1 MYSNNK
7 LIRDVADIAAQ
18 IMSGQQKV
26 DEKLHP
32 NQQKLDVHEPEKDEL
47 TADDFKK
54 LRAGKKAPE
63 VKKEEV
69 GLDEVSLKT
78 ATSAYVKR
86 MGDDGPNEKSS
97 IAKATKTMDLIAK
110 KHGVRGVARATKTAD
125 DKYGLNDPVHNPRKA
140 FVKQTMANVKK
151 EEVELTKEEAEMLAS
166 LSQEEFNSLT
176 EEEQDLFIEYFQPL
190 DEISTGA
197 AKNYLKKAV
206 PSSSKLNQK
215 SAKPGE
221 DKASESDY
229 MDMDAPYE
237 TKEFQKFSKRR
248 TGIRKAIT
256 KLASAHPDNK
266 KLATTARQAF
276 NKIHNANYRIGM
288 DGAKNTPN
296 DVKHV
301 KQQHSIIHKAVNA
314 MKEAAE
320 QIVEYKSTGGVYKH
334 KGTYG
339 TEKSLEA
346 GYTDYDKENE
356 LAKKNLKDK
365 KPKKYG
371 ARQNFVRST
380 RVNESF
386 TSILASYKE
395 NGLKG
400 ISEMF
405 ATEQASQEEYEKE
418 IEKAKA
424 KSQGKDKAEV
434 AKASVQ
440 AVKSEQTHTKIEVI
454 DMSDPYNIQKREI
467 DLEEREMTDAEM
479 EKKEEIVKSMK
490 KGMKGFKER
499 YGERAKEV
507 MYATATKQA
516 MKD

>member
-1 MYSNNK
+1 
-7 LIRDVADIAAQ
+7 
-18 IMSGQQKV
+18 
-26 DEKLHP
+26 LHP

-69 GLDEVSLKT
+69 EQIEELKKST
-78 ATSAYVKR
+78 LGSYVKKASKNLADR
-86 MGDDGPNEKSS
+86 SFDHGEDEHRQYGMGDDAERDAEVERNEKK
-97 IAKATKTMDLIAK
+97 IATRQQGINRAATKLS
-110 KHGVRGVARATKTAD
+110 
-125 DKYGLNDPVHNPRKA
+125 
-140 FVKQTMANVKK
+140 K
-151 EEVELTKEEAEMLAS
+151 EEVE
-166 LSQEEFNSLT
+166 
-176 EEEQDLFIEYFQPL
+176 
-190 DEISTGA
+190 
-197 AKNYLKKAV
+197 
-206 PSSSKLNQK
+206 
-215 SAKPGE
+215 
-221 DKASESDY
+221 
-229 MDMDAPYE
+229 
-237 TKEFQKFSKRR
+237 
-248 TGIRKAIT
+248 
-256 KLASAHPDNK
+256 
-266 KLATTARQAF
+266 
-276 NKIHNANYRIGM
+276 
-288 DGAKNTPN
+288 
-296 DVKHV
+296 
-301 KQQHSIIHKAVNA
+301 
-314 MKEAAE
+314 
-320 QIVEYKSTGGVYKH
+320 QIDEYKSTGGVYKH

-467 DLEEREMTDAEM
+467 DLEERMMTEPEMK
-479 EKKEEIVKSMK
+479 KKEEIVKSMK

>member
-1 MYSNNK
+1 MDLKKELGGVADAVTKIMDEALKGDQHKIDANKNNK
-7 LIRDVADIAAQ
+7 IDA
-18 IMSGQQKV
+18 
-26 DEKLHP
+26 H
-32 NQQKLDVHEPEKDEL
+32 
-47 TADDFKK
+47 DFKL
-54 LRAGKKAPE
+54 LRSKKKVEEAAAKPDFIDLDKDGDKKEPMKKAASD
-63 VKKEEV
+63 KK
-69 GLDEVSLKT
+69 
-78 ATSAYVKR
+78 
-86 MGDDGPNEKSS
+86 M
-97 IAKATKTMDLIAK
+97 
-110 KHGVRGVARATKTAD
+110 
-125 DKYGLNDPVHNPRKA
+125 
-140 FVKQTMANVKK
+140 K
-151 EEVELTKEEAEMLAS
+151 EEVEE
-166 LSQEEFNSLT
+166 
-176 EEEQDLFIEYFQPL
+176 L
-190 DEISTGA
+190 D
-197 AKNYLKKAV
+197 
-206 PSSSKLNQK
+206 
-215 SAKPGE
+215 
-221 DKASESDY
+221 
-229 MDMDAPYE
+229 
-237 TKEFQKFSKRR
+237 
-248 TGIRKAIT
+248 
-256 KLASAHPDNK
+256 
-266 KLATTARQAF
+266 
-276 NKIHNANYRIGM
+276 
-288 DGAKNTPN
+288 
-296 DVKHV
+296 
-301 KQQHSIIHKAVNA
+301 
-314 MKEAAE
+314 
-320 QIVEYKSTGGVYKH
+320 EYKSTGGVYKN

-346 GYTDYDKENE
+346 GYTDFDKENE
-356 LAKKNLKDK
+356 LAKKNLKTK

>member
-1 MYSNNK
+1 MNLKKELGGVADAVTKIMDEALKGDQHKIDANKNNK
-7 LIRDVADIAAQ
+7 IDA
-18 IMSGQQKV
+18 
-26 DEKLHP
+26 H
-32 NQQKLDVHEPEKDEL
+32 
-47 TADDFKK
+47 DFKL
-54 LRAGKKAPE
+54 LRSKKKVEEAAAKPDFIDLDKDGDKKEPMKKAASD
-63 VKKEEV
+63 KK
-69 GLDEVSLKT
+69 
-78 ATSAYVKR
+78 
-86 MGDDGPNEKSS
+86 M
-97 IAKATKTMDLIAK
+97 
-110 KHGVRGVARATKTAD
+110 
-125 DKYGLNDPVHNPRKA
+125 
-140 FVKQTMANVKK
+140 K
-151 EEVELTKEEAEMLAS
+151 EEVEE
-166 LSQEEFNSLT
+166 
-176 EEEQDLFIEYFQPL
+176 L
-190 DEISTGA
+190 D
-197 AKNYLKKAV
+197 
-206 PSSSKLNQK
+206 
-215 SAKPGE
+215 
-221 DKASESDY
+221 
-229 MDMDAPYE
+229 
-237 TKEFQKFSKRR
+237 
-248 TGIRKAIT
+248 
-256 KLASAHPDNK
+256 
-266 KLATTARQAF
+266 
-276 NKIHNANYRIGM
+276 
-288 DGAKNTPN
+288 
-296 DVKHV
+296 
-301 KQQHSIIHKAVNA
+301 
-314 MKEAAE
+314 
-320 QIVEYKSTGGVYKH
+320 EYKSTGGVYKN

-346 GYTDYDKENE
+346 GYTDFDKENE
-356 LAKKNLKDK
+356 LAKKNLKTK

-405 ATEQASQEEYEKE
+405 ATEQASQEEYDKE

-467 DLEEREMTDAEM
+467 DLEERMMTEPEMK
-479 EKKEEIVKSMK
+479 KKEEIVKSMK

>member
-1 MYSNNK
+1 MNLK
-7 LIRDVADIAAQ
+7 KELGGVADAVTK
-18 IMSGQQKV
+18 IMM
-26 DEKLHP
+26 DEKALHP

-69 GLDEVSLKT
+69 
-78 ATSAYVKR
+78 
-86 MGDDGPNEKSS
+86 
-97 IAKATKTMDLIAK
+97 
-110 KHGVRGVARATKTAD
+110 
-125 DKYGLNDPVHNPRKA
+125 
-140 FVKQTMANVKK
+140 
-151 EEVELTKEEAEMLAS
+151 
-166 LSQEEFNSLT
+166 
-176 EEEQDLFIEYFQPL
+176 
-190 DEISTGA
+190 
-197 AKNYLKKAV
+197 
-206 PSSSKLNQK
+206 
-215 SAKPGE
+215 
-221 DKASESDY
+221 
-229 MDMDAPYE
+229 
-237 TKEFQKFSKRR
+237 
-248 TGIRKAIT
+248 
-256 KLASAHPDNK
+256 
-266 KLATTARQAF
+266 
-276 NKIHNANYRIGM
+276 
-288 DGAKNTPN
+288 
-296 DVKHV
+296 
-301 KQQHSIIHKAVNA
+301 
-314 MKEAAE
+314 E
-320 QIVEYKSTGGVYKH
+320 QIDEYKSTGGVYKH

-346 GYTDYDKENE
+346 GYTDFDKENE
-356 LAKKNLKDK
+356 LAKKNLKTK

-400 ISEMF
+400 IAEMF
-405 ATEQASQEEYEKE
+405 ATEQASQEEYDKE

-467 DLEEREMTDAEM
+467 DLEERKMSDAEM
-479 EKKEEIVKSMK
+479 EKKEDIVKGMK
-490 KGMKGFKER
+490 KSMKGFKER

-507 MYATATKQA
+507 MYATAAKRAMGEEVEQIEEGTPEGYQRRDGKLIPKIHPKMTPHEHGYDYTMQSIEDAPSKTKIHSQHKEII
-516 MKD
+516 KDNPHPQGSKEHKDWEAGTNKAKADHLKDFS

>member
-1 MYSNNK
+1 MDLKKELGGVADAVTKIMDEALKGDQHKIDANKNNK
-7 LIRDVADIAAQ
+7 IDA
-18 IMSGQQKV
+18 
-26 DEKLHP
+26 H
-32 NQQKLDVHEPEKDEL
+32 
-47 TADDFKK
+47 DFKL
-54 LRAGKKAPE
+54 LRSKKKVEEAAAKPDFIDLDKDGDKKEPMKKAASD
-63 VKKEEV
+63 KKMKEEV
-69 GLDEVSLKT
+69 D
-78 ATSAYVKR
+78 
-86 MGDDGPNEKSS
+86 
-97 IAKATKTMDLIAK
+97 
-110 KHGVRGVARATKTAD
+110 
-125 DKYGLNDPVHNPRKA
+125 
-140 FVKQTMANVKK
+140 
-151 EEVELTKEEAEMLAS
+151 
-166 LSQEEFNSLT
+166 
-176 EEEQDLFIEYFQPL
+176 
-190 DEISTGA
+190 
-197 AKNYLKKAV
+197 
-206 PSSSKLNQK
+206 
-215 SAKPGE
+215 
-221 DKASESDY
+221 
-229 MDMDAPYE
+229 
-237 TKEFQKFSKRR
+237 
-248 TGIRKAIT
+248 
-256 KLASAHPDNK
+256 
-266 KLATTARQAF
+266 
-276 NKIHNANYRIGM
+276 
-288 DGAKNTPN
+288 
-296 DVKHV
+296 
-301 KQQHSIIHKAVNA
+301 
-314 MKEAAE
+314 
-320 QIVEYKSTGGVYKH
+320 QIDEYKSTGGVYKH

-371 ARQNFVRST
+371 ARQNYVRST

-467 DLEEREMTDAEM
+467 DLEERMMTEPEMK
-479 EKKEEIVKSMK
+479 KKEEIVKSMK